1 MSSPQPEGELSEPAR
16 RKAPAKKQFAATVL
30 MLEAFL
36 VLFAT
41 LVAFGLRVAE
51 PGIVWLAGGVLMVVL
66 VVLSRLAGQPGS
78 YIAGSIVQGVVIA
91 GALVIPQLL
100 GLGLIFAA
108 MWITALRLG
117 GRIDRERAEW
127 DAAHGIAP
135 DPRI

>member
-1 MSSPQPEGELSEPAR
+1 MSTPADDLTTPPR
-16 RKAPAKKQFAATVL
+16 RKAPAKRQFAATVL

-51 PGIVWLAGGVLMVVL
+51 PAVVWTVGGVLMVIL
-66 VVLSRLAGQPGS
+66 VMLSRLVGQPGS
-78 YIAGSIVQGVVIA
+78 YTAGSIVQGIVLAGVFVIPLL
-91 GALVIPQLL
+91 LVI
-100 GLGLIFAA
+100 GLVFVA

-135 DPRI
+135 DPRT